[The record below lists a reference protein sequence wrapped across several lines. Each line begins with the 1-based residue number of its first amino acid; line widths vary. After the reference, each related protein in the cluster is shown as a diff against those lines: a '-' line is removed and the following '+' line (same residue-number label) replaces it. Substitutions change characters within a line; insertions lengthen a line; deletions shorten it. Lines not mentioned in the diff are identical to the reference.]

1 MILYARFLC
10 PDSSCSRTRLA
21 LYTLSS
27 IQLHVYGYP
36 REDVAA
42 STSRGSDDDAYI
54 FSTSGTTKLPYSY
67 MLMASCSRDSSIRR
81 DASMSRTDEGFFE
94 TVAAGLRA

>member
-21 LYTLSS
+21 PYTLSS
-27 IQLHVYGYP
+27 IRLQAEGFP

-42 STSRGSDDDAYI
+42 STSRGYDDEAYI
-54 FSTSGTTKLPYSY
+54 FSTSGTTKLPFSY
-67 MLMASCSRDSSIRR
+67 MRTASCSRDSSIRR
-81 DASMSRTDEGFFE
+81 DASMSRTEKKFLE
-94 TVAAGLRA
+94 MVAEGLRA